1 MKKFDFVVGNPPYQ
15 DNNETN
21 NRSKPIYPY
30 FYEASENISNK
41 YVLISPARF
50 LSNTGL
56 TSKSWNEKMLT
67 SKHIK
72 VLKYIQLSSDVFE
85 NTDIKGGLVIMLGD
99 SSKKYKPIEI
109 FIPNHLL
116 KSILLKVNEISST
129 NFNSIMHGG
138 RSSLK
143 FNNDFIKDYPNSIED
158 RLKIIQTRHPNVK
171 KLSVNEEYEL
181 KSSSLEVLP
190 YVFHDREPNNINMY
204 YKITGLFNNQR
215 KEVWIEKKYMNPR
228 YENNNINSY
237 KIFVPESNG
246 SGAFGEVLSSPFIGY
261 PRHATTPTF
270 ISIGN
275 FNNLHE
281 AKSCLAYLKTKFLR
295 TLLSIKKVTQHNPPK
310 TWEYV
315 PLQDFTENSDI
326 DWSKSI
332 AEIDQQLYKK
342 YDLSPEEID
351 FIEEKVQ
358 EME

>member
-30 FYEASENISNK
+30 FYEAAENISNK

-72 VLKYIQLSSDVFE
+72 ILKYIPLSSDVFE

-99 SSKKYKPIEI
+99 KSKNYSPIEI
-109 FIPNHLL
+109 FIPNDLL
-116 KSILLKVNEISST
+116 KSILLKVNGKSSAELS
-129 NFNSIMHGG
+129 SIMYGG

-143 FNNDFIKDYPNSIED
+143 FNDDFIKDYPDSVKD
-158 RLKIIQTRHPNVK
+158 RLKTIQTRHPNVT

-181 KSSSLEVLP
+181 KSSSLEVLS
-190 YVFHDREPNNINMY
+190 YAFHDRKPNDVNEY
-204 YKITGLFNNQR
+204 YKISGLFYSQR
-215 KEVWIEKKYMNPR
+215 KEVWIDKKYMNPR
-228 YENNNINSY
+228 YENNNINNY
-237 KIFVPESNG
+237 KVFVPESNG
-246 SGAFGEVLSSPFIGY
+246 SGAFGEVLSSPFIGV
-261 PRHATTPTF
+261 PNDATTPTF

-275 FNNLHE
+275 FNNLYE
-281 AKSCLAYLKTKFLR
+281 AKSCLVYLKSKFLR

-310 TWEYV
+310 TWKYV

-342 YDLSPEEID
+342 YDLSPDEID